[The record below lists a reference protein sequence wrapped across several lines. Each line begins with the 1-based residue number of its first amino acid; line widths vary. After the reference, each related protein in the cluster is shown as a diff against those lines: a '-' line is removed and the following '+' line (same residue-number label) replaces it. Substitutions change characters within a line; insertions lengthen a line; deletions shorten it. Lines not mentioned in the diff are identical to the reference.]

1 MIGWVYKRPI
11 LFPFKDTMTTAKDL
25 TVVITTI
32 PTRKVRLAKALRS
45 VQSQTLLPFEVIVQE
60 DTEKRGAPANR
71 DAGLRRVT
79 TPYVAFLDDDDYFYP
94 DHLETL
100 YRAAQETDADI
111 VFSWFDV
118 EGGTDPFP
126 QNFGREWDPENPH
139 QTTVTTLCKTKTIL
153 DAGGFSTTIGLND
166 IELATFAQGNT
177 IGEDFRM
184 VLSANAQGAKI
195 VHVPK
200 RTWAYVHWG
209 GNTSGMPNRWDISG
223 SNLPAKLLAIVPSRG
238 RPDNAQRLLEALDS
252 TAPAVDVI
260 FAVDSDDPTLDQ
272 YPASFTQAVKGGSM
286 VAALNEVAVANTEKY
301 PYIGFLGDDT
311 LPHQH
316 WYGRILWALE
326 LNKNSMVYGNDL
338 IHGPGLPTAIFMD
351 SNVIRTLGF
360 MAPPEQKH
368 LFVDNYWKALGEETG
383 NLVYVDDAYIE
394 HLHPLVGKGQND
406 IVYDT
411 NDSYWA
417 HDERA
422 FAARMAS
429 EFKEDVRK
437 LS

>member
-1 MIGWVYKRPI
+1 
-11 LFPFKDTMTTAKDL
+11 MTTANDL

-45 VQSQTLLPFEVIVQE
+45 VKNQTLQPFEVIVQE
-60 DTEKRGAPANR
+60 DTQKLGAPANR
-71 DAGLRRVT
+71 DAGVRRVK

-100 YRAAQETDADI
+100 YKAAQDSDADI
-111 VFSWFDV
+111 VYSWFDV

-126 QNFGREWDPENPH
+126 ENFGKPWNPEEPV
-139 QTTVTTLCKTKTIL
+139 QTTVTTLCKTKTVR
-153 DAGGFSTTIGLND
+153 DAGGYSSHDDGMTED
-166 IELATFAQGNT
+166 ELASYAQGNT
-177 IGEDFRM
+177 AGEDFRM
-184 VLSANAQGAKI
+184 VMSANAQGAKI

-200 RTWAYVHWG
+200 KTWAYVHWS
-209 GNTSGMPNRWDISG
+209 GNTSGRPDRWDIFG
-223 SNLPAKLLAIVPSRG
+223 SDLPAKLLVIVPSRG
-238 RPDNAQRLLEALDS
+238 RPDNAQRLLEALER

-260 FAVDSDDPTLDQ
+260 FAVDSDDPTLNE
-272 YPASFTQAVKGGSM
+272 YPASFTQEVEGGSM
-286 VAALNEVAVANTEKY
+286 VAALNQVAVANTEKY

-311 LPHQH
+311 LPHDF
-316 WYGRILWALE
+316 WYGRILFALE
-326 LNKNSMVYGNDL
+326 RHPNAMVYGNDL

-383 NLVYVDDAYIE
+383 NLFYVDDAYIE
-394 HLHPLVGKGQND
+394 HLHPLVGKAETD
-406 IVYDT
+406 VVYDKV
-411 NDSYWA
+411 NSLWG
-417 HDERA
+417 HDEQA
-422 FAARMAS
+422 FTTRMVS
-429 EFKEDVRK
+429 EFHDDVRK